1 MAVTALL
8 ETIRTRSARV
18 GVIGIG
24 YVGLPL
30 IVELVKAGFDVVGV
44 DIDQQRVRSLG
55 RGQSYVTD
63 VGDAELQT
71 ACATGRF
78 AATSDFGA
86 LSRVETVNICVPTPL
101 RKTRDPDLSHVSAAI
116 DEVARHLRPGQLI
129 ILESTMWPGALEE
142 FVQPRLERGGL
153 QAGRDFYLA
162 SSPERVD
169 PGNREWNLRNIP
181 KIVGGVNSKSTR
193 VAAAFYEQIVDT
205 VVPVSAPRVAEMAK
219 LIENTFRAVNIGLA
233 NEIALMSRR
242 LDVDVWE
249 AVEAAR
255 TKPFGFMP
263 FYPGPGLG
271 GHCLPVD
278 PYYLSWKAREGGFE
292 SRFIELAGHVN
303 RAMPHYVLQRVSDA
317 LNSAAKAVNGSRVH
331 LLGIAYKPDVGDT
344 RESPALDIASMLID
358 RGAVVSYSDPFAA
371 DPRLPGLDCRSLEDV
386 LAVGID
392 CVVITTHHRDVNYSA
407 VVRRAPLVVDTRNAL
422 QGVKA
427 EHVFRI

>member
-1 MAVTALL
+1 MAVSDLL
-8 ETIRTRSARV
+8 DLIHSRSARV

-30 IVELVKAGFDVVGV
+30 VVELVNAGFDVVAV
-44 DIDQQRVRSLG
+44 DTDEERVRSLV

-63 VGDAELQT
+63 VGDAALQ
-71 ACATGRF
+71 AARSTGRF
-78 AATSDFGA
+78 EATSDFTV
-86 LSRVETVNICVPTPL
+86 LSRVDTVNICVPTPL

-116 DEVARHLRPGQLI
+116 DEVARHLRPGQVI

-169 PGNREWNLRNIP
+169 PGNRTWTLRNIP
-181 KIVGGVNSKSTR
+181 KIVGGVNSESTR
-193 VAAAFYEQIVDT
+193 VASRYYEQIVDMI
-205 VVPVSAPRVAEMAK
+205 VPVSSPRVAEMAK

-233 NEIALMSRR
+233 NEIALISRR
-242 LDVDVWE
+242 LGVDVWE

-292 SRFIELAGHVN
+292 SRFIELAGHIN
-303 RAMPHYVLQRVSDA
+303 KAMPHYVLQRISDA
-317 LNSAAKAVNGSRVH
+317 LNSVAKAINGSRVH
-331 LLGIAYKPDVGDT
+331 LIGIAYKPEVGDT
-344 RESPALDIASMLID
+344 RESPALDIASLLIA
-358 RGAVVSYSDPFAA
+358 RGATVSYSDPFAC
-371 DPRLPGLDCRSLEDV
+371 DPQLPGLDCRSLEEALRTGV
-386 LAVGID
+386 D
-392 CVVITTHHRDVNYSA
+392 CAVITTDHGGVNYDA
-407 VVRRAPLVVDTRNAL
+407 VVSSAPLVVDTRNAL
-422 QGVKA
+422 RGVTA
-427 EHVFRI
+427 QHVFRI